1 MDSVLTPLKSF
12 FSLNPEYL
20 HKLIAS
26 LLVLVLLWLLRQI
39 VLYLVSRR
47 SGDVRVRYGWRKASS
62 YFTVLIGILI
72 LGRIW
77 FAEFESVSV
86 FFGLMSAGLAIAL
99 KDPIVNFV
107 GWSFILW
114 RRPFTVGDRVQ
125 IGDHAGDVID
135 LRLFQFTLMEIG
147 KWVDADQS
155 TGRLVHVPN
164 GKIFTEE
171 LLNYS
176 KGFQYIWNELPV
188 LVTFESNWR
197 SAKAVLMAI
206 GSRHAEHLSKE
217 AEEGVKEAARKFMI
231 IYTVLT
237 PTVYIK
243 VKDSGVCLTL
253 RYLCKP
259 HKRRDSEHAIW
270 EDVLAEFS
278 GHDDIEFA
286 YPTVRRYDNQREGK
300 AGVQPRLRND
310 QGKG

>member
-1 MDSVLTPLKSF
+1 M
-12 FSLNPEYL
+12 L
-20 HKLIAS
+20 HFVAK
-26 LLVLVLLWLLRQI
+26 
-39 VLYLVSRR
+39 R
-47 SGDVRVRYGWRKASS
+47 SDDVRVRYGWRKASS
-62 YFTVLIGILI
+62 YFSVVIGILI

-77 FAEFESVSV
+77 FTEFESVSV

-125 IGDHAGDVID
+125 IGGHAGDVID

-155 TGRLVHVPN
+155 TGRLIHVPN

-188 LVTFESNWR
+188 LVTFESNWKT
-197 SAKAVLMAI
+197 AKTILMSI
-206 GSRHAEHLSKE
+206 GYQHAEHLSKE
-217 AEEGVKEAARKFMI
+217 AEEGVKAAARKFMI

-237 PTVYIK
+237 PTVYVK
-243 VKDSGVCLTL
+243 AKDSGVCLTL

-259 HKRRDSEHAIW
+259 HRRRDSEHAIW

-278 GHDDIEFA
+278 RHDDIEFA

-300 AGVQPRLRND
+300 VGAKPRRRDD
-310 QGKG
+310 QGEHQNRPRD